1 MWQDYVFVVLDI
13 MMTMQINYV
22 PPVTYFVL
30 AVLAHYTITALAVML
45 QTLELW
51 LCTVNV
57 FVLVAI
63 INLIILLNYVQTALI
78 LVLLVQMALTALAV
92 VISNLGLLTQLIH
105 LSVFAWLVIMTQETN
120 YVLNAHIIASHAQ
133 IFHLV
138 WLVT

>member
-51 LCTVNV
+51 RCTVNV

-63 INLIILLNYVQTALI
+63 INLIILLNYAQTALI
-78 LVLLVQMALTALAV
+78 LVLLVQMALAALAV
-92 VISNLGLLTQLIH
+92 IISNLGLLTQLIH
-105 LSVFAWLVIMTQETN
+105 LSVFAWLVIMTQETS
-120 YVLNAHIIASHAQ
+120 YVPNAHIIASHAQ